1 MIIKSGIEVF
11 DFAQLVAAD
20 VWTIVHN
27 LKRLPTCD
35 VRIVLNG
42 GRVKILPSDVE
53 YIDENTL
60 VVKFTDAQIGT
71 ARLA

>member
-11 DFAQLVAAD
+11 DFEQVEAAD

-35 VRIVLNG
+35 VRILLNG
-42 GRVKILPSDVE
+42 MKVKILPSNVE
-53 YIDENTL
+53 YLDENTL
-60 VVKFTDAQIGT
+60 VVKFTDAQTGT